1 MIRNF
6 IKKNWLYILL
16 FSIIVVLNV
25 MPHPEKEDLIN
36 KEVATEVSTEKD
48 AKNNEIFVDFQEAG
62 ERSKLIEKAIKNDL
76 PKYVFYMSV
85 NLSIVLIFFLGIFI
99 DGFFLIGKRKG
110 INFFPNKNNPDI
122 PKWQIGDILK
132 IIILSF
138 IFSYAFFILFGFAA
152 KALESILNIK
162 FKFYKNE
169 NFRMIFDTIVLDAM
183 VFVVVLGFIIKT
195 YKRKLK
201 DLGFS
206 MKGLIKNIGHGIS
219 GYMGIIP
226 IVFIIGIVV
235 YVILNLLKIKPPPQP
250 IVGLL
255 LNENN
260 TMIVLISGIVASI
273 FGPIIEEIFFRG
285 VMYNAIK
292 AKIGIFWSILITSIF
307 FSFLH
312 THALEYFLVGFIPIA
327 ILGAFLAYLYEKT
340 GSLIPSITLHILN
353 NVGSVIIVLV
363 FKYFNSLVG

>member
-1 MIRNF
+1 MIKTF
-6 IKKNWLYILL
+6 IKRNWLYIIL
-16 FSIIVVLNV
+16 FSLIVALNV
-25 MPHPEKEDLIN
+25 MPHSEEALKNREVAAELSAEKDTQN
-36 KEVATEVSTEKD
+36 KEIFTDFKETE
-48 AKNNEIFVDFQEAG
+48 

-76 PKYVFYMSV
+76 TKYIFYMSV

-110 INFFPNKNNPDI
+110 INFFPNKDNPDI
-122 PKWQIGDILK
+122 PKWQIGDILR

-138 IFSYAFFILFGFAA
+138 IFSYAFFILFGFAV
-152 KALESILNIK
+152 KALENILNIK
-162 FKFYKNE
+162 FTFYNNE
-169 NFRMIFDTIVLDAM
+169 NLRMVFDTIILDAM
-183 VFVVVLGFIIKT
+183 VFVVVLGFIVKT

-206 MKGLIKNIGHGIS
+206 KKGLMKNIGYGIS
-219 GYMGIIP
+219 GYIGVIP
-226 IVFIIGIVV
+226 VIFIIGMIV
-235 YVILNLLKIKPPPQP
+235 YVILNLFKIKPPLQP

-255 LNENN
+255 LNEKN
-260 TMIVLISGIVASI
+260 TTLILISSIVASL
-273 FGPIIEEIFFRG
+273 FGPVIEEIFFRG

-292 AKIGIFWSILITSIF
+292 AKIGIFWSILITSVL

-353 NVGSVIIVLV
+353 NVGSVVIVIV
-363 FKYFNSLVG
+363 FKYFNSLIG